1 MTSKKKEEL
10 INELKKSGNIIFVL
24 DKVKNKL
31 SFIEMLE
38 LAGNLSDKK
47 KEIVY
52 DYALNNY
59 NVSVDDVSLIFKND
73 VDMALFIHRLVNK
86 KDILS
91 ALRALKYI
99 HDESIISNLL
109 NEIINTIMV
118 NRMPKND
125 FEDEI
130 LNIIQNYEGYI
141 GNDVLGNYLK
151 YDYSIEKLENII
163 SILKEDI
170 VKQIYY
176 SHLINDFG
184 KNISYKKSSDS
195 EKSIMIDACLGAG
208 KYNFAFKIMKSMDNP
223 KLLEKDKIKKI
234 LADKDS
240 LTIYKFFNTLFI
252 DEILDRKDYYNLIKY
267 SDELPNDVI
276 KKIYI
281 KSFSS
286 VRDYSYIIYML
297 SKDKRKEYTKVFL
310 EKKCD
315 NASIANHILK
325 NKDYEKEDYERL
337 LLIVVMFAKVDVIYD
352 VLMREN
358 LSDNQRKALEK
369 ALLDTHDIEYIAY
382 YYFFKD
388 IEKFNLLFGSSLL
401 FLSYVT
407 LNKDKF
413 KNKNILSKIKEKI
426 KEENNNELS
435 SKIEGNINTYI
446 KKRKV

>member
-1 MTSKKKEEL
+1 MTDKEKAKL
-10 INELKKSGNIIFVL
+10 INELKESGNIISIL

-31 SFIEMLE
+31 SFVEMLK
-38 LAGNLSDKK
+38 LADDLSNKK

-59 NVSVDDVSLIFKND
+59 NVSVDDVSLILKND
-73 VDMALFIHRLVNK
+73 NDR
-86 KDILS
+86 IL
-91 ALRALKYI
+91 LINTLLKY
-99 HDESIISNLL
+99 
-109 NEIINTIMV
+109 
-118 NRMPKND
+118 
-125 FEDEI
+125 
-130 LNIIQNYEGYI
+130 
-141 GNDVLGNYLK
+141 NYL
-151 YDYSIEKLENII
+151 NTA
-163 SILKEDI
+163 
-170 VKQIYY
+170 YY
-176 SHLINDFG
+176 
-184 KNISYKKSSDS
+184 
-195 EKSIMIDACLGAG
+195 A
-208 KYNFAFKIMKSMDNP
+208 MKSMDNP
-223 KLLEKDKIKKI
+223 KSLSN
-234 LADKDS
+234 DS
-240 LTIYKFFNTLFI
+240 LLRIINERDTVSLIREFNTLFI
-252 DEILDRKDYYNLIKY
+252 DELLDRKDYYNLIKY

-310 EKKCD
+310 EEKCD

-337 LLIVVMFAKVDVIYD
+337 LLIVVMFAKSDVIYD

-358 LSDNQRKALEK
+358 LSDNQRKTLEK

-446 KKRKV
+446 KKRRIK